1 MSMGMIKEEEGE
13 YKQRREEDGGGRMV
27 WPVRKEMKG
36 GRREAHKRGE
46 VQSEIGRR

>member
-1 MSMGMIKEEEGE
+1 MSTGMIQKEEGK
-13 YKQRREEDGGGRMV
+13 YKQRREEDDGGHMV